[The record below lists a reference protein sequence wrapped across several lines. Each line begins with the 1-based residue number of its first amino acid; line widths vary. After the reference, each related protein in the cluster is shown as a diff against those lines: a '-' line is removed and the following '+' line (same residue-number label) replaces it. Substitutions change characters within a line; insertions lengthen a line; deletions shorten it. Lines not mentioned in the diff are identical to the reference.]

1 MFLVD
6 CGGSSVS
13 MTALLV
19 EKLWLAKY
27 LNVVQQGTTMDKII
41 TSQLKGYC
49 LENDRKLGSNIGG
62 KRHLMDFH
70 QPDSYL
76 YSTICQECS
85 KQHTYV
91 LNDTEA
97 ERSINIF
104 LLFHHKVH

>member
-62 KRHLMDFH
+62 KRHLISQIHIYTAQSVKNALSSTLM
-70 QPDSYL
+70 
-76 YSTICQECS
+76 YSTIL
-85 KQHTYV
+85 KQR
-91 LNDTEA
+91 EA
-97 ERSINIF
+97 
-104 LLFHHKVH
+104 